1 MSANLVSPNLNS
13 SNLTFLSGKQMPN
26 RFMLAP
32 LTNLQSHDD
41 GTLSED
47 EYNWLTMRA
56 KGGFGLTMTCAAF
69 AEKTGKGF
77 DGQLGAAGDGHFDG
91 MKRLADGIKEHGSL
105 AYTQIVHGGMRTLEK
120 FTGERPVCPSD
131 NGETGARAMTLDEI
145 KATEEAFINAAILS
159 EKAGFDGMEI
169 HGAHGYLLCQFL
181 SAEINR
187 REDDYGGSLENRT
200 RIIDNIIAGIKQA
213 CDSSFSLAL
222 RLSPARFGVQIDEI
236 VAYYERLCAA
246 RTLDFIDMSLWDVF
260 QMVDEGA
267 YEGQRL
273 VDIFAQLDRHDT
285 KLTVAGKITTGEDVK
300 NVLDAGVDFV
310 ALGRAGILH
319 HDWPQKFA
327 ADENF
332 QSIPTPVT
340 KAHLT
345 TEGLGPK
352 FVSYMSTWAGFVEES
367 A

>member
-1 MSANLVSPNLNS
+1 MS
-13 SNLTFLSGKQMPN
+13 SNLSFISGTQMPN

-47 EYNWLTMRA
+47 EFNWLTKRA
-56 KGGFGLTMTCAAF
+56 EGGFGLTMTCAAF

-77 DGQLGAAGDGHFDG
+77 EGQLGAVDDTHLDG
-91 MKRLADGIKEHGSL
+91 MKRLAEGIKRHGSL

-120 FTGERPVCPSD
+120 FTGQQPVCPSD
-131 NGETGARAMTLDEI
+131 NNETGARAMTLDEI
-145 KATEEAFINAAILS
+145 KATEEAFINAALLS
-159 EKAGFDGMEI
+159 EKAGFDGMEV
-169 HGAHGYLLCQFL
+169 HSAHGYLLCQFL
-181 SAEINR
+181 SADINR
-187 REDDYGGSLENRT
+187 RDDDYGGSLENRT
-200 RIIDNIIAGIKQA
+200 RIVDNIITGIKQV
-213 CDSSFSLAL
+213 CGNSFSLAL
-222 RLSPARFGVQIDEI
+222 RLSPTRFGVQIEEI

-260 QMVDEGA
+260 QEVEVGPF
-267 YEGQRL
+267 EGQRL
-273 VDIFAQLDRHDT
+273 VDIFAKLNRRDT
-285 KLTVAGKITTGEDVK
+285 KLTVAGKINTGEDVK

-327 ADENF
+327 ENQDF
-332 QSIPTPVT
+332 RSIQTPVSR
-340 KAHLT
+340 AHLSA
-345 TEGLGPK
+345 EGLGPK
-352 FVSYMSTWAGFVEES
+352 FVDYMSTWAGFVEQG

>member
-1 MSANLVSPNLNS
+1 
-13 SNLTFLSGKQMPN
+13 
-26 RFMLAP
+26 
-32 LTNLQSHDD
+32 
-41 GTLSED
+41 
-47 EYNWLTMRA
+47 
-56 KGGFGLTMTCAAF
+56 
-69 AEKTGKGF
+69 
-77 DGQLGAAGDGHFDG
+77 
-91 MKRLADGIKEHGSL
+91 
-105 AYTQIVHGGMRTLEK
+105 
-120 FTGERPVCPSD
+120 
-131 NGETGARAMTLDEI
+131 
-145 KATEEAFINAAILS
+145 
-159 EKAGFDGMEI
+159 MEI

>member
-200 RIIDNIIAGIKQA
+200 RIVDNIIAGIKQA

-260 QMVDEGA
+260 QVVDEGA

-340 KAHLT
+340 KAYLT

>member
-1 MSANLVSPNLNS
+1 MS
-13 SNLTFLSGKQMPN
+13 SNLSFISGTQMPN

-47 EYNWLTMRA
+47 EYNWLTKRA
-56 KGGFGLTMTCAAF
+56 EGGFGLTMTCAAF

-77 DGQLGAAGDGHFDG
+77 EGQLGAVDDTHLDG
-91 MKRLADGIKEHGSL
+91 MKRLAEGIKRHGSL

-120 FTGERPVCPSD
+120 FTGQQPVCPSD

-145 KATEEAFINAAILS
+145 KATEEAFINAALLS
-159 EKAGFDGMEI
+159 EKAGFDGMEV
-169 HGAHGYLLCQFL
+169 HSAHGYLLCQFL

-187 REDDYGGSLENRT
+187 RDDDYGGSLENRT
-200 RIIDNIIAGIKQA
+200 RIVDNIIAGIKQV
-213 CDSSFSLAL
+213 CGSSFSVAL
-222 RLSPARFGVQIDEI
+222 RLSPTRFGVQIEEI

-260 QMVDEGA
+260 QEVDEGTFK
-267 YEGQRL
+267 GQRL
-273 VDIFAQLDRHDT
+273 VDIFAQLERHET
-285 KLTVAGKITTGEDVK
+285 KLTVAGKINTGEDVK

-327 ADENF
+327 ENQDF
-332 QSIPTPVT
+332 RSIQTPVSR
-340 KAHLT
+340 AHLT
-345 TEGLGPK
+345 AEGLGR
-352 FVSYMSTWAGFVEES
+352 
-367 A
+367 

>member
-1 MSANLVSPNLNS
+1 MS
-13 SNLTFLSGKQMPN
+13 SNLSFISGTQMPN

-47 EYNWLTMRA
+47 EYNWLTKRA
-56 KGGFGLTMTCAAF
+56 EGGFGLTMTCAAF

-77 DGQLGAAGDGHFDG
+77 EGQLGAVDDTHLDG
-91 MKRLADGIKEHGSL
+91 MKRLAEGIKRHGSL

-120 FTGERPVCPSD
+120 FTGQQPVCPSD

-145 KATEEAFINAAILS
+145 KATEEAFISAALLS
-159 EKAGFDGMEI
+159 EKAGFDGMEV
-169 HGAHGYLLCQFL
+169 HSAHGYLLCQFL
-181 SAEINR
+181 SADINR
-187 REDDYGGSLENRT
+187 RDDDYGGSLENRT
-200 RIIDNIIAGIKQA
+200 RIVDNIIAGIKQV
-213 CDSSFSLAL
+213 CGSSFSVAL
-222 RLSPARFGVQIDEI
+222 RLSPTRFGVQIEEI
-236 VAYYERLCAA
+236 VAYYERLCAD

-260 QMVDEGA
+260 QEVDEGTFK
-267 YEGQRL
+267 GQRL
-273 VDIFAQLDRHDT
+273 VDIFAQLEKHET
-285 KLTVAGKITTGEDVK
+285 KLTVAGKINTGEDVK

-327 ADENF
+327 ENQDF
-332 QSIPTPVT
+332 RSVQTPVSR
-340 KAHLT
+340 AHLT
-345 TEGLGPK
+345 AEGLGPK
-352 FVSYMSTWAGFVEES
+352 FVDYMATWAGFVEQG

>member
-260 QMVDEGA
+260 QVVDEGA

-273 VDIFAQLDRHDT
+273 VDIFAQLNRHDT

>member
-47 EYNWLTMRA
+47 EYIWLTMRA

-260 QMVDEGA
+260 QVVDEGA

>member
-1 MSANLVSPNLNS
+1 MSSD
-13 SNLTFLSGKQMPN
+13 LTFISGKQMPN

-32 LTNLQSHDD
+32 LTNLQSHED
-41 GTLSED
+41 GTLSDD
-47 EYNWLTMRA
+47 EYQWLTMRA

-69 AEKTGKGF
+69 AERTGKGF
-77 DGQLGAAGDGHFDG
+77 DGQLGAVDDAHFDG
-91 MKRLADGIKEHGSL
+91 MKRLAEGIKQHGSL

-131 NGETGARAMTLDEI
+131 NGETGARAMTRAEI
-145 KATEEAFINAAILS
+145 KATEDAFINAAVLS
-159 EKAGFDGMEI
+159 QKAGFDGMEI

-181 SAEINR
+181 SSDINKR
-187 REDDYGGSLENRT
+187 DDEYGGSMENRS

-213 CDSSFSLAL
+213 CDNSFSLGL
-222 RLSPARFGVQIDEI
+222 RLSPARFGMQLDEI
-236 VAYYERLCAA
+236 TTYYERLCADE
-246 RTLDFIDMSLWDVF
+246 TLDFIDMSLWDVF
-260 QMVDEGA
+260 QEVDEGPHKGA
-267 YEGQRL
+267 RL
-273 VDIFAQLDRHDT
+273 VDVFSQLNRHKT
-285 KLTVAGKITTGEDVK
+285 KLTVAGKITTGADVK
-300 NVLDAGVDFV
+300 SVLNAGVDFV

-327 ADENF
+327 ADADF

-345 TEGLGPK
+345 NEGLGPK
-352 FVSYMSTWAGFVEES
+352 FVSYMSTWAGFVQES

>member
-1 MSANLVSPNLNS
+1 MSTNLVSPNLNS

-260 QMVDEGA
+260 QVVDEGA